1 VYRRTLIMSTTE
13 NAGSAGSTETF
24 AFQAEINQLMSLI
37 INTFYS
43 NKEIFL
49 RELVSNASDA
59 LDKIRYKS
67 LQESSVLDAQKELFI
82 HIVPDKANKTLSII
96 DSGIGMT
103 RDDLI
108 TFLGT
113 IAQSGTKSFMEKI
126 KNGEDVSCIGQF
138 GVGFYSAY
146 LVADHVSVTSKHND
160 DDQYVWESNA
170 GGTFTVRKDLPDAE
184 QLMRGTK
191 ITIHL
196 KDDYLQYLEESQL
209 RSLLKKHS
217 EFINY
222 PISLQ
227 IQKTVEREIE
237 DADADEK
244 KPDESGEPVI
254 EEVKDDDEQSKQS
267 KPKKTKTVSD
277 VVYSWDVTNKNKPI
291 WTRTPDTVSNDE
303 YIAFYKSLSN
313 DWDEPILH
321 KHFAVEGQLEFK
333 SVIYIPKRSSDMF
346 SQSLKKKFNLKL
358 YVRRVFI
365 MDGTDEL
372 CPDWLSFIHGVVD
385 SEDLPLNISREILQ
399 QNKIMKIM
407 KKNIIKKCIELFE
420 ELAENE
426 DKYKPF
432 YEQFGKNIKLG
443 IHEDEQN
450 RERLLP
456 LLRFQS
462 TTHLSG
468 LGTSLKDYVSRMKE
482 SQPGIFYISG
492 ESIAALENAPFLEK
506 LKRKGYEVLYF
517 VDPMDEYMV
526 QIVKEFEG
534 KKILS
539 ATKDG
544 IPFDLDDD
552 FEFDQLKKKTEE
564 LCIQFKNILGSAV
577 EKVVCS
583 NRLVESPCCI
593 VTAEYG
599 WSANMER
606 IMKAQAL
613 GDASVRQ
620 YMNAKKILEINPAH
634 LIIQHMRENDENSNK
649 DFVWMLYESSLI
661 SSGFTLDEPHA
672 YIKRI
677 YTIIESGLSTDKFID
692 EDVITPAEEISTDI
706 AAVASSVEDVII
718 TPAEEI
724 STDIAAVAST
734 VEDVVITPAEEI
746 STDIAAVAST
756 VEDVVITP
764 AEETINC

>member
-1 VYRRTLIMSTTE
+1 MSSTE
-13 NAGSAGSTETF
+13 SAGSTETF

-67 LQESSVLDAQKELFI
+67 LQDTSALNTQTELFI
-82 HIVPDKANKTLSII
+82 HIIPDKTNKTLSII

-103 RDDLI
+103 RVDLI

-146 LVADHVSVTSKHND
+146 LVADHVTVTSKNNED
-160 DDQYVWESNA
+160 EQYVWESNA
-170 GGTFTVRKDLPDAE
+170 GGTFTIRKDSPDSE
-184 QLMRGTK
+184 QLLRGTK

-196 KDDYLQYLEESQL
+196 KDEFTTYLEESQL

-227 IQKTVEREIE
+227 IQKTEEREID
-237 DADADEK
+237 DADAEK

-254 EEVKDDDEQSKQS
+254 EEVTDEA
-267 KPKKTKTVSD
+267 KKTKKVSE
-277 VVYSWDVTNKNKPI
+277 VVYSWDVTNKHKPI
-291 WTRTPDTVSNDE
+291 WTRSPDEVSIEEHN
-303 YIAFYKSLSN
+303 AFYKSISN
-313 DWDEPILH
+313 DWEDPVLH
-321 KHFAVEGQLEFK
+321 KHFVVEGQLEFK
-333 SVIYIPKRSSDMF
+333 SVIYVPKRSPNDMF
-346 SQSLKKKFNLKL
+346 NQSSKKKFNFKL

-372 CPDWLSFIHGVVD
+372 CPEWLSFIHGIVD

-399 QNKIMKIM
+399 QNKIMKVI
-407 KKNIIKKCIELFE
+407 KKNIIKKCIESFE
-420 ELAENE
+420 ELSEND
-426 DKYKPF
+426 DKYKQF

-443 IHEDEQN
+443 VHEDEQN

-462 TTHLSG
+462 TTHSTG
-468 LGTSLKDYVSRMKE
+468 LGTSLKDYVSRMNE

-492 ESIAALENAPFLEK
+492 ESIASLENAPFLEK

-517 VDPMDEYMV
+517 VDPMDEYMI
-526 QIVKEFEG
+526 QIVKEFDG
-534 KKILS
+534 KKLLS

-544 IPFDLDDD
+544 IKLDLDDD
-552 FEFDQLKKKTEE
+552 FEKNKKDTEQLCSQIKT
-564 LCIQFKNILGSAV
+564 ILGSSV
-577 EKVVCS
+577 EKVICS

-613 GDASVRQ
+613 GDATARQ
-620 YMNAKKILEINPAH
+620 YMNAKKILEINPTH
-634 LIIQHMRENDENSNK
+634 PIIQHMRENKENSNK

-661 SSGFTLDEPHA
+661 SSGFTLDEPNA
-672 YIKRI
+672 YVKRI
-677 YTIIESGLSTDKFID
+677 YTIIESGLTINASRESNTDVTDMTDTASADEFAAST
-692 EDVITPAEEISTDI
+692 EDISTTDI
-706 AAVASSVEDVII
+706 AASTVEDIVN
-718 TPAEEI
+718 
-724 STDIAAVAST
+724 SVA
-734 VEDVVITPAEEI
+734 EDVVITPIEE
-746 STDIAAVAST
+746 T
-756 VEDVVITP
+756 VESVVITP
-764 AEETINC
+764 VEETVNC

>member
-1 VYRRTLIMSTTE
+1 MSSTESAVSTE
-13 NAGSAGSTETF
+13 NTETF

-59 LDKIRYKS
+59 LDKIRHKS
-67 LQESSVLDAQKELFI
+67 FQESSALDAQKELFI
-82 HIVPDKANKTLSII
+82 HIVPDKTNKTLSII

-103 RDDLI
+103 RADLI

-126 KNGEDVSCIGQF
+126 KNGEDISCIGQF

-146 LVADHVSVTSKHND
+146 LVAGHVSVTSKHND
-160 DDQYVWESNA
+160 DEQYVWESNA

-184 QLMRGTK
+184 QLLRGTK
-191 ITIHL
+191 ITLHL
-196 KDDYLQYLEESQL
+196 KDEFSTYLEESQL
-209 RSLLKKHS
+209 RNLLKKHS
-217 EFINY
+217 EFISY

-227 IQKTVEREIE
+227 IQKTEEREIE
-237 DADADEK
+237 DADADANADIDEK

-254 EEVKDDDEQSKQS
+254 EEVNDEAEDKSKS
-267 KPKKTKTVSD
+267 KKMKKVSE
-277 VVYSWDVTNKNKPI
+277 VVYSWDVTNKHKPI
-291 WTRTPDTVSNDE
+291 WTRSPDEVSIEEHN
-303 YIAFYKSLSN
+303 AFYKSISN
-313 DWDEPILH
+313 DWDDPILH
-321 KHFAVEGQLEFK
+321 KHFSVEGQLEFK
-333 SVIYIPKRSSDMF
+333 SVIYVPKRSSNNMF
-346 SQSLKKKFNLKL
+346 NQSSKKKFNMKL

-372 CPDWLSFIHGVVD
+372 CPEWLSFVHGIVD

-399 QNKIMKIM
+399 QNKIMKVM

-420 ELAENE
+420 ELAETE
-426 DKYKPF
+426 DKYKSF

-462 TTHLSG
+462 TTHSTG
-468 LGTSLKDYVSRMKE
+468 LGTSLKDYVSRMSE

-506 LKRKGYEVLYF
+506 LKRKGYEVLYLI
-517 VDPMDEYMV
+517 DPMDEYMV
-526 QIVKEFEG
+526 QIVKDFDG
-534 KKILS
+534 KKLLS

-544 IPFDLDDD
+544 IQLDLDDD
-552 FEFDQLKKKTEE
+552 FENNKKDTEQLC
-564 LCIQFKNILGSAV
+564 LQFKNILGSSV
-577 EKVVCS
+577 EKVICS

-613 GDASVRQ
+613 GDASARQ
-620 YMNAKKILEINPAH
+620 YMNAKKILEINPTH
-634 LIIQHMRENDENSNK
+634 PIIQHMRHNEETSNK

-661 SSGFTLDEPHA
+661 SSGFTLDEPNA
-672 YIKRI
+672 YVKRI
-677 YTIIESGLSTDKFID
+677 YTIIESGLSMDEQICEPLTEQENKSIDTHIVPNEEFTDSI
-692 EDVITPAEEISTDI
+692 EDISTDI
-706 AAVASSVEDVII
+706 VSSTLNDIVNSTI
-718 TPAEEI
+718 EE
-724 STDIAAVAST
+724 
-734 VEDVVITPAEEI
+734 VVITPVEVDIEE
-746 STDIAAVAST
+746 
-756 VEDVVITP
+756 
-764 AEETINC
+764 